1 MERQTI
7 MLIALVFIIGMNV
20 GGMIAIYLM
29 KDKQSLDN

>member
-1 MERQTI
+1 
-7 MLIALVFIIGMNV
+7 MLIALAFIIGMNV